1 MKLIPVD
8 PENKAHIELLY
19 ELLKARPAKANI
31 SHKKMPTLEQHERF
45 VKKHPYHDW
54 CLIEIGG
61 AEWDATP
68 QQLIGSTFISKP
80 AQPSVVGDELHVEL
94 FQGYNGYAYGEHALK
109 LMIQKHPRSRFVANT
124 SLTNYVSMALFAKL
138 GFVECQ
144 RTFELIVP
152 QEKAE

>member
-8 PENKAHIELLY
+8 PDNKEHVDLLY

-31 SHKKMPTLEQHERF
+31 SHKKMPTPEQHEKF
-45 VKKHPYHDW
+45 VRNHPYHDW

-61 AEWDATP
+61 SAWEPIPETF
-68 QQLIGSTFISKP
+68 IGSTFLSKP
-80 AQPSVVGDELHVEL
+80 AQPSVVGEELHVEV
-94 FQGYNGYAYGEHALK
+94 FGAYKGHGYPEHALK
-109 LMIQKHPRSRFVANT
+109 LMMQKHPRSRYVANT
-124 SLTNYVSMALFAKL
+124 AITNYVSMALFDKL
-138 GFVECQ
+138 GFSECQ

>member
-8 PENKAHIELLY
+8 PNNKEHRDLLY

-31 SHKKMPTLEQHERF
+31 SHKKMPTPEQHEKF
-45 VKKHPYHDW
+45 VRKHPYHDW

-68 QQLIGSTFISKP
+68 QQIIGSTFLSQP
-80 AQPSVVGDELHVEL
+80 AKPSVVGDELHVEL
-94 FQGYNGYAYGEHALK
+94 FQGYNGYGYAEHALK
-109 LMIQKHPRSRFVANT
+109 LMMQKHPRSRFIAHT
-124 SLTNYVSMALFAKL
+124 APTNYVSMALFAKL
-138 GFVECQ
+138 GFAECE